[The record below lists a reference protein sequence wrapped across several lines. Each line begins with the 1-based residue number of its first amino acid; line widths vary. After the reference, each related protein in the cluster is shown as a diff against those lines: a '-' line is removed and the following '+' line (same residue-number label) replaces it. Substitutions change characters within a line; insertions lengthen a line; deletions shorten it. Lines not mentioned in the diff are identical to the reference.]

1 MNRTNTVLLV
11 SEMNTINNVLI
22 NTLEKQGFYTVH
34 TKAFEEKIKKA
45 IFINLPDVLLI
56 DYDIITINLEGIIKY
71 FKEEYSN
78 KKKIVFMATK
88 MTPIEKNEFM
98 EKGVDLIVD
107 KPFNFTYLC
116 HKINIILNNKNIE
129 EDIFSDLDTNEPM
142 TERIFQ
148 LVEEEIF
155 KMGITPNSKAWNKL
169 CDAIELI
176 VINDGNVDKI
186 RKNIYLKV
194 AEKYE
199 TSDEGIDSTLR
210 RCISIVWKNGDR
222 NYLKHYFNVY
232 TENNWI
238 KFKPT
243 NKHFLRVV
251 SNNVIKKL
259 EKITKFEKLLEIK
272 RKK

>member
-34 TKAFEEKIKKA
+34 TNAFEEKIKKA
-45 IFINLPDVLLI
+45 IFINLPDILLI
-56 DYDIITINLEGIIKY
+56 DYDIITINLESIIKY

-78 KKKIVFMATK
+78 KKKIIFMATK
-88 MTPIEKNEFM
+88 MTSIEKSQFI

-116 HKINIILNNKNIE
+116 HKINNILDNKNIE
-129 EDIFSDLDTNEPM
+129 EDAIYDLDTTQSMNK
-142 TERIFQ
+142 RIYE

-155 KMGITPNSKAWNKL
+155 KMGITSNSKAWNKL
-169 CDAIELI
+169 CDVIELI
-176 VINDGNVDKI
+176 VINNGNVDKI
-186 RKNIYLKV
+186 RQNIYLKV
-194 AEKYE
+194 AEKYG

-210 RCISIVWKNGDR
+210 RCISIVWKNGNR
-222 NYLKHYFNVY
+222 KYLKHYFNVY

-238 KFKPT
+238 KFNPT

-259 EKITKFEKLLEIK
+259 EKISKFEKLLEIK